1 MILFLLFPL
10 QRTGNLRVLRTDII
24 MLLTDCLQPPDDTQ
38 ERRDAQRPAAFICKE
53 VRDRVTLTPQP
64 ELKT

>member
-38 ERRDAQRPAAFICKE
+38 EA
-53 VRDRVTLTPQP
+53 T
-64 ELKT
+64 KTKT